1 MKMDLTLIQR
11 LKESGATDDMI
22 ALYQSYLVSENR
34 KGQERILCRCR
45 RMKNE
50 ALQVNRE
57 KITRLDYI
65 IASVEQTNWKE

>member
-1 MKMDLTLIQR
+1 MKMDMTLIQR

>member
-1 MKMDLTLIQR
+1 MKKDMTLIQR